1 MRNFF
6 KVITKKKM
14 NILGKLKR
22 NTQTSKCL
30 MSVYELVPVLVYK
43 TTEFGMR
50 MVDLDKST
58 EREEKLIKS
67 FVLPLKNFEV
77 GKVFNYKFR
86 SIEPDNYVRDVKF
99 SVTVTDEVNE
109 FFTSGNLAPELI
121 IFKNA
126 KLQYTDFNFIIK
138 SDSDGYE
145 TYTWYQGEQIIVKLK
160 IEKI

>member
-1 MRNFF
+1 
-6 KVITKKKM
+6 M

-22 NTQTSKCL
+22 NTQTPKCL

-77 GKVFNYKFR
+77 GKVFNYKLR
-86 SIEPDNYVRDVKF
+86 SIEPDIYVRDVKF
-99 SVTVTDEVNE
+99 SISTTDEVNE
-109 FFTSGNLAPELI
+109 FFTSGNLALELI

-126 KLQYTDFNFIIK
+126 NLKKTYFSFIIK
-138 SDSDGYE
+138 LDSDRYE
-145 TYTWYQGEQIIVKLK
+145 TYTWYQGNQIIVKLK